1 MTLPY
6 NLLMLAVDAL
16 AIWLIGRTRKLIVW
30 CVVMGCAAAIAIGLG
45 FFLGNRYENHF
56 GVYRLWCFGLFYHAS
71 LLLIASAFNWR
82 KSRPRLAL
90 AALLAIVALIVVAAN
105 AFWIEP
111 YRLEVSHWQV
121 ASPKL
126 RRPLR
131 VLILADLQANRL
143 GPFEVSV
150 LQRVKAEKPDLLL
163 LAGDYLQT
171 SPDRMP
177 ALRQDFHRLLK
188 KLQLSAPRGVFAI
201 RGNVDPND
209 WRDVFQGLDIVTV
222 NTTRSFSLGDNV
234 RLTCLGLQDSF
245 NTALKLDNPQPEEF
259 HLVLGHAPNFA
270 LGQVEADLRA
280 AGHTHGGQVRMPWI
294 GPITTHARTPHAWS
308 SGLTDLPGGG
318 KLSVSRGIG
327 MERGYAPPIRFFCR
341 PELVILDLSPPTNIT
356 PPK

>member
-16 AIWLIGRTRKLIVW
+16 AIWLIGRTRSLIVW
-30 CVVMGCAAAIAIGLG
+30 CAVIGCAAATAVGLG
-45 FFLGNRYENHF
+45 YFLGNRFENHF

-71 LLLIASAFNWR
+71 LLLSASAFTWR
-82 KSRPRLAL
+82 KSHPRWAVASLVVVGAL
-90 AALLAIVALIVVAAN
+90 VALAAN
-105 AFWIEP
+105 AFWVEP
-111 YRLEVSHWQV
+111 HRLEVSHWKV
-121 ASPKL
+121 VSPKL

-131 VLILADLQANRL
+131 VIVLADLQANRL

-150 LQRVKAEKPDLLL
+150 LQRAKAEKPDLLL

-171 SPDRMP
+171 TPDQMP
-177 ALRQDFHRLLK
+177 ALSEDFHRW
-188 KLQLSAPRGVFAI
+188 LQKIGLSAPLGVFAVQ
-201 RGNVDPND
+201 GNVDPNH

-222 NTTRSFSLGDNV
+222 SATRSFDLGNNV
-234 RLTCLGLQDSF
+234 RLTCLGLRDSF
-245 NTALKLDNPQPEEF
+245 NTDLKLDNPRPDQF

-270 LGQVEADLRA
+270 LGHVEADLLA
-280 AGHTHGGQVRMPWI
+280 AGHTHGGQVRAPWI

-327 MERGYAPPIRFFCR
+327 LERGYAPPIRLFCR
-341 PELVILDLSPPTNIT
+341 PELVVLDLSPN
-356 PPK
+356 